1 MTAAAAVSGFGG
13 GPRFGA
19 RFARSGSGLSRP
31 ACFSGGPQPSR
42 PAGVTA
48 GLIGTA
54 SPVRRVPRTQRPTP
68 QVVAPGR
75 SRRFEHPVRR
85 TAPAPRPVLAPR
97 PVPTSRPVPT
107 PRPVP
112 MSRPVRRRPV
122 VVSPPSKP
130 AGVLRLT
137 RRGRLV
143 GLLMIAAIAYGAF
156 GLGRASAAPAA
167 LASRPQSVV
176 VQAGD
181 SLWSIAE
188 RALPG
193 EDPRDA
199 VAKIESLNRL
209 TSAQVDVGQ
218 QLRIR

>member
-1 MTAAAAVSGFGG
+1 MS
-13 GPRFGA
+13 
-19 RFARSGSGLSRP
+19 
-31 ACFSGGPQPSR
+31 
-42 PAGVTA
+42 
-48 GLIGTA
+48 
-54 SPVRRVPRTQRPTP
+54 
-68 QVVAPGR
+68 
-75 SRRFEHPVRR
+75 
-85 TAPAPRPVLAPR
+85 R
-97 PVPTSRPVPT
+97 PVPTSRPV
-107 PRPVP
+107 
-112 MSRPVRRRPV
+112 RPVRRRPV

-143 GLLMIAAIAYGAF
+143 GLLMMAAIAYGAF
-156 GLGRASAAPAA
+156 GLGRASASPAA
-167 LASRPQSVV
+167 LANRPQSVV

-188 RALPG
+188 RAMPG